1 MQKIRLLDSKTINK
15 IAAGEVVE
23 SPKSVVKE
31 LTENAI
37 DAGAS
42 SVTVEIKEGGISYI
56 RVSDNG
62 CGIPKEQVKSAF
74 LRHATSKMS
83 QIEDLEH
90 IFTLGFRGEA
100 LASIAA
106 VAQVEMLTKT
116 KDEET
121 GTRICINAGE
131 IEVMEDTACREGTSI
146 TVKNLF
152 YNVPARRKFL
162 KKPATESGY
171 VSDLVNKIALGHP
184 EVAIHYINNGTTV
197 LHTAGNNDPKT
208 AVFYVYGKEAANNM
222 LPIVYKKGEYAVSGL
237 IGKPELC
244 RANRNYENLFIN
256 GRFIKN
262 QVVSSAVEDA
272 YKTKLLIG
280 KFPVFVLNLEVEP
293 ALVDVN
299 VHPAK
304 LEVRFKNDD
313 EVYDFFYTAV
323 SKALQETMLIPKAVL
338 EKKPKDK
345 QPEAEQQTLADTPT
359 KQEPVKEPPRAPEST
374 GAKLKQEETQ
384 SEGIYHPKAEK
395 FAESAKPSMPD
406 RTLLGGGRS
415 VDELLKRKPAPS
427 GVAQTSV
434 PYRKEEPLQ
443 EKEAVKAEPVK
454 LQEVPKQEEIKMP
467 AAKEESKEE
476 KKPFFQ
482 NYKIIGQVFRTY
494 WIVEQGE
501 CLYLIDQHAAH
512 ERILY
517 EELMHR
523 FKEEQVVSQRMLTPL
538 MLNLTPMETEVLKDN
553 KELLESFGFELEDF
567 GGKYALRATPYLL
580 QNPSGI
586 GFFTDILD
594 RLAEERITNV
604 YDTKILAVATM
615 ACKAAVKGHDVLS
628 MREAEALIH
637 QLLKLEHPF
646 TCPHGRP
653 TIIQLTKYEME
664 KMFKRIQN

>member
-1 MQKIRLLDSKTINK
+1 MQKIRLLDAQTINK

-37 DAGAS
+37 DANAG
-42 SVTVEIKEGGISYI
+42 SVTIEIKEGGISYI
-56 RVSDNG
+56 RITDNG
-62 CGIPKEQVKSAF
+62 SGIPKAQVKEAF
-74 LRHATSKMS
+74 LRHATSKMT

-116 KDEET
+116 RDEET
-121 GTRICINAGE
+121 GTRIVIHAGE
-131 IEVMEDTACREGTSI
+131 IQEMEDTACREGTSV
-146 TVKNLF
+146 TVRNLF

-184 EVAIHYINNGTTV
+184 EVAIHYINNGNTV

-208 AVFYVYGKEAANNM
+208 AVFYVYGKDAANSM
-222 LPIVYKKGEYAVSGL
+222 LPISYRKGEYAVSGL
-237 IGKPELC
+237 IGKPEFC

-262 QVVSSAVEDA
+262 PVVSAAVEDA

-293 ALVDVN
+293 AQVDVN

-313 EVYDFFYTAV
+313 EVYEFFYNAV
-323 SKALQETMLIPKAVL
+323 AKTLQETVLIPKAVL
-338 EKKPKDK
+338 EKKPKEK
-345 QPEAEQQTLADTPT
+345 LPQAEQQTLADIP
-359 KQEPVKEPPRAPEST
+359 KETIIKETIIKES
-374 GAKLKQEETQ
+374 E
-384 SEGIYHPKAEK
+384 PKAEPTANASK
-395 FAESAKPSMPD
+395 EIPLPKSEGV
-406 RTLLGGGRS
+406 LLSREEREKLLRAAQQPQPPTSGGRS
-415 VDELLKRKPAPS
+415 VDELLKRTPKAES
-427 GVAQTSV
+427 FAQTAV
-434 PYRKEEPLQ
+434 PYRKEES
-443 EKEAVKAEPVK
+443 K
-454 LQEVPKQEEIKMP
+454 LIEEQPTELKPIV
-467 AAKEESKEE
+467 SEE
-476 KKPFFQ
+476 KTEEAKPTEEKQPFFR
-482 NYKIIGQVFRTY
+482 NYRIIGQAFRTY
-494 WIVEQGE
+494 WIVEQGD

-512 ERILY
+512 ERVLY
-517 EELMHR
+517 EEFMNKFR
-523 FKEEQVVSQRMLTPL
+523 EEKVISQRMLTPL
-538 MLNLTPMETEVLKDN
+538 MLNLTPMETEVLRSN
-553 KELLESFGFELEDF
+553 RALLESFGFELEEF
-567 GGKYALRATPYLL
+567 GEKYALRATPYLL
-580 QNPSGI
+580 QNPTEV

-594 RLAEERITNV
+594 RLTEERISNV

-628 MREAEALIH
+628 TREAEELIH
-637 QLLKLEHPF
+637 RLLGLEHPF

-653 TIIQLTKYEME
+653 TIIELTKYEME